1 MELDEQLKILIDDA
15 AQYNVPP
22 IVIERAIAPV
32 LRLLAQ
38 NLKYPEYYILQNLA
52 SDWVLTTI
60 VNSQT
65 QQEKKV
71 IYAYATVKDA
81 ATANQSASADILA
94 APILVTHLLFRLFS
108 LSEVDSVIFLDN
120 SANLNTGVE
129 IQRPQLVTL
138 IQQQIK
144 QLSSPPPNIA

>member
-1 MELDEQLKILIDDA
+1 M
-15 AQYNVPP
+15 
-22 IVIERAIAPV
+22 
-32 LRLLAQ
+32 
-38 NLKYPEYYILQNLA
+38 
-52 SDWVLTTI
+52 LTTI

-65 QQEKKV
+65 QEEKKV

-81 ATANQSASADILA
+81 ATVNQSANADILA

-108 LSEVDSVIFLDN
+108 LSEVDSIIFMDD

-129 IQRPQLVTL
+129 IQRDRLVTL

-144 QLSSPPPNIA
+144 QLGSTPPNIA